1 MTQQPPKSKTCKRSG
16 CLHRIKYV
24 QKNKEKDSG
33 NMEGAPAKGTS
44 ERELLTSL
52 ATPQASL

>member
-1 MTQQPPKSKTCKRSG
+1 MFTSDQVRTE
-16 CLHRIKYV
+16 
-24 QKNKEKDSG
+24 NKEKDSG